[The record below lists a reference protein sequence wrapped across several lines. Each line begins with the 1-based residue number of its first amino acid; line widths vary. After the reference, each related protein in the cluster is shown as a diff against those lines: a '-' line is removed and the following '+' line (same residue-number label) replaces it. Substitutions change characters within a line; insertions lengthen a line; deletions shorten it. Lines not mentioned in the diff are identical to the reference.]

1 MCRPRQLS
9 HSMRTVGFLVLL
21 VNLIRGVAGKQLDD
35 QDARAEGLL
44 HLIELLAILKE
55 PPFYIFLENVV
66 NFEKSRSRDLL
77 VSQLVRLGYEYSE
90 WLLSP
95 LQFGI
100 PNDRMRYY
108 LTARR
113 TGTTKE
119 VESPPVLNL
128 RTTWPYENYQGPQ
141 PLADF
146 LEDDPTGNI
155 ADIYAVPEP
164 FVRRRR
170 AFSEA
175 AIVTPFSTRSSCFT
189 KAYGHHGLG
198 AGSFLQTKGF
208 DGAKYLDDPSTA
220 VEKLGLRFFTPTEIA
235 RLHAF
240 PIDDQ
245 APKPS
250 NSYASDVTS
259 QRQHSFAFPP
269 DLSTIQRWR
278 VLGNSMNCKVV
289 GELMRWALFGNGE
302 PDRCV

>member
-1 MCRPRQLS
+1 MCRRIQFSL
-9 HSMRTVGFLVLL
+9 SMRTVGFLVLL

-55 PPFYIFLENVV
+55 PPIYIFLENVV

-77 VSQLVRLGYEYSE
+77 
-90 WLLSP
+90 
-95 LQFGI
+95 FGI

-141 PLADF
+141 TLADF

-155 ADIYAVPEP
+155 ADIYAIPAP

-208 DGAKYLDDPSTA
+208 DGPKYLDPSTA
-220 VEKLGLRFFTPTEIA
+220 VDELGLRFFTPTECNRPTTCISN
-235 RLHAF
+235 RR
-240 PIDDQ
+240 
-245 APKPS
+245 PS
-250 NSYASDVTS
+250 TKTLKFISKRRDVTKEAWL
-259 QRQHSFAFPP
+259 RFPTRP
-269 DLSTIQRWR
+269 KHYST
-278 VLGNSMNCKVV
+278 LAGAGK
-289 GELMRWALFGNGE
+289 
-302 PDRCV
+302 